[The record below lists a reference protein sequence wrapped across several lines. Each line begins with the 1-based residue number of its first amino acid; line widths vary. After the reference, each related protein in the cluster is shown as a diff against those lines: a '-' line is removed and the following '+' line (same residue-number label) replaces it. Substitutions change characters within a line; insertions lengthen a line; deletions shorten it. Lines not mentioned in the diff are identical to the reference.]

1 METWT
6 AINTIRVIREFADRP
21 LETADLDRILN
32 AGRRTASSKNSQD
45 WAFIVVRDRAHLRE
59 LVEVGRYASHLA
71 GAAVAIAL
79 VRPAAKNEHQLATY
93 LWDLGRAAQ
102 DMVLAAWEL
111 GIGSAPATVYDLD
124 LAGRLLGL
132 PDDRRCD
139 FLLSFG
145 YPADPA
151 KLSAPNRA
159 AASRSRRSSARSAG
173 SSLVRYCTA
182 CRAPEAPG
190 ELGSP
195 PGVKNALS
203 VGRLEVVIQHVVGD
217 AGPDAD
223 RHLVGGPEVDAG
235 PHARI
240 DGLRGHLRLRRE
252 GPCLS
257 GGG

>member
-6 AINTIRVIREFADRP
+6 AINTIRVVREFADRP
-21 LETADLDRILN
+21 IETADLDRILN

-59 LVEVGRYASHLA
+59 LAEVGRYAGHLA

-111 GIGSAPATVYDLD
+111 GIGSVPATVYDLD

-159 AASRSRRSSARSAG
+159 GGRVA
-173 SSLVRYCTA
+173 LEEIVRQE
-182 CRAPEAPG
+182 RW
-190 ELGSP
+190 
-195 PGVKNALS
+195 
-203 VGRLEVVIQHVVGD
+203 
-217 AGPDAD
+217 
-223 RHLVGGPEVDAG
+223 
-235 PHARI
+235 
-240 DGLRGHLRLRRE
+240 
-252 GPCLS
+252 
-257 GGG
+257 